1 MEERPMRRILA
12 LVMTMVLA
20 LCMGAASVYA
30 VQDADK
36 GAGEKAHAAEA
47 AASSEAAGTKT
58 GQQVSEW
65 TIAENEAAA
74 LPADVQTAFD
84 KAKEGFNGEIVPVA
98 YIARQLVTGG
108 NYQVLCRVTA
118 VPEQTTAENAA
129 TKTSEESKTD
139 AAAKTSDA
147 GKTEAST
154 KTGEAGSKTAEEAK
168 PVTSYKVA
176 VISMDLLG
184 NVRIQRM
191 SDFNIADYTG
201 ITAADEGASDGT
213 TETAAGTGSKT
224 SDAKAGEAG
233 SKDDKT
239 AETKKTPVSV
249 EPADPDEE
257 IPAELLG
264 GWSVPADY
272 TKIALPE
279 EVKAAFD
286 KGAEQFF
293 GNELAP
299 MAYLG
304 KQTAEGTNYAVLCH
318 SLLTT
323 AEAVESIQVVMI
335 YQDTDGNA
343 YITSATTVDPVS
355 FVKEEQQAEDGGD
368 AAAKGAESPEKS
380 SD

>member
-1 MEERPMRRILA
+1 MRRILA
-12 LVMTMVLA
+12 LMMTMVLA
-20 LCMGAASVYA
+20 LCMGAAPVYA

-47 AASSEAAGTKT
+47 AAGSEAAGTKT

-154 KTGEAGSKTAEEAK
+154 KTGEAGSKTAAEVK

-355 FVKEEQQAEDGGD
+355 FVKEEEN
-368 AAAKGAESPEKS
+368 
-380 SD
+380 